1 MTLAKVATLKQLVAF
16 HTVARLGSVSQAAD
30 ELHLTQSA
38 VSIQV
43 ASIEAAVGAP
53 LLLRTGRG
61 VRLTEAGELLDNY
74 AERVLAL
81 WNEMGD
87 GMASMLG
94 AFSGTL
100 RVGAVATS
108 EYWLPSLLVA
118 FANENPKVKLKLHTG
133 NREEMVRSLA
143 AQEIDVAVMGN
154 PPDELKPTA
163 SSFAKNPMGFL
174 AAPHH
179 PLMSERKLTMAR
191 LAESNLLVRE
201 RGSGSR
207 LTLMRLFREAG
218 LHVRIGSEL
227 SSNEA
232 IKQMCIAGFGP
243 AYLSLHTCMLEMKA
257 GLLALLP
264 MPGNTV
270 VREWYVVH
278 SPTHPLP
285 QVALAF
291 EHFLQAQGQHR
302 INGLLDAREAL
313 PGPALARRVSRA
325 ATSSAARAAALPPP
339 APPRSS
345 TPTRAGRPRPRP
357 TAR

>member
-1 MTLAKVATLKQLVAF
+1 MALAKVATLKQLAAF
-16 HTVARLGSVSQAAD
+16 HTVARLGSVSQAAE

-38 VSIQV
+38 VSIQI
-43 ASIEAAVGAP
+43 ASIEAAVGTP

-61 VRLTEAGELLDNY
+61 VRLTEAGELLQNY

-87 GMASMLG
+87 SMATMLG

-118 FANENPKVKLKLHTG
+118 FVNEHPKVKVKLQTG
-133 NREEMVRSLA
+133 NREEIVRSLA
-143 AQEIDVAVMGN
+143 AQEVDVAVIGN

-163 SSFAKNPMGFL
+163 SRFAKNPMGFM
-174 AAPHH
+174 AAPSH

-207 LTLMRLFREAG
+207 TTLMRLFKEAG
-218 LHVRIGSEL
+218 LHLRIGSEL

-243 AYLSLHTCMLEMKA
+243 AYLSLHTCILEMKA

-264 MPGNTV
+264 MPGNTIE
-270 VREWYVVH
+270 REWFVVH
-278 SPTHPLP
+278 SPSKQLP
-285 QVALAF
+285 QVAVAF
-291 EHFLQAQGQHR
+291 ERFLRLRGQAK
-302 INGLLDAREAL
+302 INQLLEAREAL
-313 PGPALARRVSRA
+313 PGPAV
-325 ATSSAARAAALPPP
+325 
-339 APPRSS
+339 PR
-345 TPTRAGRPRPRP
+345 RPR
-357 TAR
+357 

>member
-1 MTLAKVATLKQLVAF
+1 MVLSKVATLKQLAAF

-43 ASIEAAVGAP
+43 ASIEAAVGTT
-53 LLLRTGRG
+53 LLMRTGRG
-61 VRLTEAGELLDNY
+61 VRLTEAGELLQNY

-87 GMASMLG
+87 GMATLLG

-100 RVGAVATS
+100 RVGAVATA

-118 FANENPKVKLKLHTG
+118 FINENPKVQVKLHTG
-133 NREEMVRSLA
+133 NFAEMVRCLA

-154 PPDELKPTA
+154 PPDELKPAA
-163 SSFAKNPMGFL
+163 SHFARNPMGFL

-179 PLMSERKLTMAR
+179 PLVAERRLTMAR
-191 LAESNLLVRE
+191 LAESNMLVRE

-207 LTLMRLFREAG
+207 LTLMRVFKEAG
-218 LHVRIGSEL
+218 LHLRIGSEL

-243 AYLSLHTCMLEMKA
+243 AHLSLHTCILEMKA
-257 GLLALLP
+257 GLLTLLP
-264 MPGNTV
+264 IPGNPIE
-270 VREWYVVH
+270 REWFVVH
-278 SPTHPLP
+278 SPSKQLP
-285 QVALAF
+285 QVAVAF
-291 EHFLQAQGQHR
+291 EQFLRLRGQSE
-302 INGLLDAREAL
+302 IDQLFESREAL
-313 PGPALARRVSRA
+313 PGPPVGRRALTRARRA
-325 ATSSAARAAALPPP
+325 A
-339 APPRSS
+339 
-345 TPTRAGRPRPRP
+345 
-357 TAR
+357 